1 MLILLTFLVPH
12 TSQSHAT
19 VYINSVH
26 VSIEARLIKGL
37 LAIDV
42 YGKFSKHLL
51 KLVGTL
57 IQTTVHS

>member
-1 MLILLTFLVPH
+1 MLILLTFLIPH

-19 VYINSVH
+19 VYINSA
-26 VSIEARLIKGL
+26 SIEARLIKGL

-51 KLVGTL
+51 KLVATL